1 MRKTMVLTLLA
12 ATSFGLV
19 TVGQAHA
26 ATASYTTTF
35 KYVDATTNKT
45 LKTVK
50 TTGSKN
56 KTYTYK
62 PVAIKYYAT
71 PAKLSYKVTKTSTIT
86 LKVKAAYRKATIK
99 YVDRYN
105 NATIKTA
112 TTKMVPVGK
121 TASFTP
127 VSVSGYQVTSTAT
140 KKLANV
146 KLDST
151 VTFTYDKLFKL
162 TQNMVAMD
170 TKKSLG
176 TSSQTVKRGQTVT
189 LTPKS
194 VADYV
199 TPPVQKVQ
207 VNKDTTATFNYQ
219 RLYNV
224 TINSVGS
231 DGVKLGSVKQTV
243 QQGQTVTAMP
253 KNYAGYATPISQKV
267 APNKDMTVTLTYPKF
282 YTVNV
287 VEKAADGTVLTT
299 RSMQGQAGQSVK
311 LTPESHEG
319 YVAPKDQT
327 VDQATTVTFIYQI
340 DRTHQDDAYNKLIAS
355 MDNQDQSKLALAT
368 YKADYTQATTLATYQ
383 AAQQVMSTMAL
394 KSLGGQ
400 AMRIVDSYNS
410 NDIIAGK
417 KMGASDITM
426 ADGSNDVYIA
436 YFASGDYDWVV
447 DQTTKQAGWI
457 KQSLLTTDGVGMRDG
472 DAYTYKVEKKSDLT
486 GSYVYV
492 GNDVT
497 GTLDS
502 YTIQY
507 GINGNYDD
515 AVVKFTFNKDVN
527 VPVKAGDFTM
537 EKASLFVGDS
547 DNPIMAD
554 SQATDW
560 TNQQVYSVTF
570 SISTDDA
577 DELIEDGGYV
587 GYGSVSDLGEKP
599 HAFNL
604 PGENSGDYSTSV

>member
-19 TVGQAHA
+19 TGGQAHA
-26 ATASYTTTF
+26 ATTSYTTTF

-71 PAKLSYKVTKTSTIT
+71 PAKLSYKVTKSSTIT
-86 LKVKAAYRKATIK
+86 LKVKATYRKATIK

-112 TTKMVPVGK
+112 TTNMVPVGK

-176 TSSQTVKRGQTVT
+176 TSSQTVKWGQTVT

-194 VADYV
+194 VANYV
-199 TPPVQKVQ
+199 TPAVQKIQ

-253 KNYAGYATPISQKV
+253 KNYAGYATPTSQKV
-267 APNKDMTVTLTYPKF
+267 TPTKDMTVTVTYPKF

-287 VEKAADGTVLTT
+287 VEKAADGTVLAT
-299 RSMQGQAGQSVK
+299 RSMQGQAGKSVK
-311 LTPESHEG
+311 VTPESHEG

-327 VDQATTVTFIYQI
+327 VDQATTVSFIYQI

-355 MDNQDQSKLALAT
+355 LDNQEQSKLALAA
-368 YKADYTQATTLATYQ
+368 YKADYTQATTLASYQ

-547 DNPIMAD
+547 DNPIVAD
-554 SQATDW
+554 SQAADW
-560 TNQQVYSVTF
+560 ANQQVYSVTF
-570 SISTDDA
+570 SISADNA

>member
-26 ATASYTTTF
+26 ATTSYTTTF

-62 PVAIKYYAT
+62 PVAIKFYAT
-71 PAKLSYKVTKTSTIT
+71 PAKLSYKVTKASTIT
-86 LKVKAAYRKATIK
+86 LKVKATYRKATIK

-105 NATIKTA
+105 NAAIKTA

-162 TQNMVAMD
+162 TENMVAMD

-194 VADYV
+194 VANYV
-199 TPPVQKVQ
+199 TPAVQNIQ

-327 VDQATTVTFIYQI
+327 VDQATTVSFIYQI
-340 DRTHQDDAYNKLIAS
+340 DRTHQDDTYNKLIAS
-355 MDNQDQSKLALAT
+355 MDNQDQSKLALAA
-368 YKADYTQATTLATYQ
+368 YKADYTQATTLASYQ

-547 DNPIMAD
+547 DHPIMAD
-554 SQATDW
+554 SRTADW
-560 TNQQVYSVTF
+560 TNQQTYSVIF
-570 SISTDDA
+570 SISADDA
-577 DELIEDGGYV
+577 DELVENGGYF
-587 GYGSVSDLGEKP
+587 GYGSVSNLGGKA

>member
-71 PAKLSYKVTKTSTIT
+71 PAKLSYKVTKASTIT
-86 LKVKAAYRKATIK
+86 LKVKATYRKATIK

-127 VSVSGYQVTSTAT
+127 VSVSGYKVTSTAT

-151 VTFTYDKLFKL
+151 VTFAYDKLFKL

-243 QQGQTVTAMP
+243 QQGQTVTATP
-253 KNYAGYATPISQKV
+253 KNYAGYATPTSQKV
-267 APNKDMTVTLTYPKF
+267 TPTKDMTVTVPYPKF

-287 VEKAADGTVLTT
+287 VEKAADGTVLAT

-311 LTPESHEG
+311 VTPAARSG
-319 YVAPKDQT
+319 YITPASQT
-327 VDQATTVTFIYQI
+327 VDKADTVTLLYQVDQTNQDEAY
-340 DRTHQDDAYNKLIAS
+340 DRIIAS
-355 MDNQDQSKLALAT
+355 VDNQDQAKAALAA
-368 YKADYTQATTLATYQ
+368 YKSDYSQAKSLSAYQ
-383 AAQQVMSTMAL
+383 AAQQTISSMTFTE
-394 KSLGGQ
+394 LGGQ
-400 AMRIVDSYNS
+400 AMRVVDSDVS
-410 NDIIAGK
+410 DDLIAGTEI
-417 KMGASDITM
+417 GATDATM
-426 ADGSNDVYIA
+426 VDGVDDTYTA
-436 YFASGDYDWVV
+436 YFAAGDYFWVV
-447 DQTTKQAGWI
+447 NQTTKQGA
-457 KQSLLTTDGVGMRDG
+457 
-472 DAYTYKVEKKSDLT
+472 
-486 GSYVYV
+486 
-492 GNDVT
+492 
-497 GTLDS
+497 
-502 YTIQY
+502 
-507 GINGNYDD
+507 
-515 AVVKFTFNKDVN
+515 
-527 VPVKAGDFTM
+527 
-537 EKASLFVGDS
+537 
-547 DNPIMAD
+547 
-554 SQATDW
+554 
-560 TNQQVYSVTF
+560 
-570 SISTDDA
+570 
-577 DELIEDGGYV
+577 
-587 GYGSVSDLGEKP
+587 
-599 HAFNL
+599 
-604 PGENSGDYSTSV
+604 

>member
-1 MRKTMVLTLLA
+1 MVLTLLA

-417 KMGASDITM
+417 NMGASDITM

-570 SISTDDA
+570 SISADDA

>member
-1 MRKTMVLTLLA
+1 MVLTLLA

-71 PAKLSYKVTKTSTIT
+71 PAKLSYKVTKASTIT
-86 LKVKAAYRKATIK
+86 LKVKATYRKATIK

-189 LTPKS
+189 LTPKL

-199 TPPVQKVQ
+199 TPPVQKIQ

-570 SISTDDA
+570 SISADDA

>member
-1 MRKTMVLTLLA
+1 MRKTMVMTLLA

-26 ATASYTTTF
+26 ATTSYTTTF

-50 TTGSKN
+50 TTGLKN

-71 PAKLSYKVTKTSTIT
+71 PAKLSYKVTKSSTIT
-86 LKVKAAYRKATIK
+86 LKVKATSRKVTVK

-105 NATIKTA
+105 NATIKPAKTE
-112 TTKMVPVGK
+112 MVPVGR

-127 VSVSGYQVTSTAT
+127 AIVTGYQVTSTAT
-140 KKLANV
+140 KKIVNV
-146 KLDST
+146 KTDGV
-151 VTFTYDKLFKL
+151 VTFTYDKLFTL

-170 TKKSLG
+170 TKNSLG
-176 TSSQTVKRGQTVT
+176 TSSQAVKRGQTVT
-189 LTPKS
+189 LTPKP
-194 VADYV
+194 VANYV
-199 TPPVQKVQ
+199 TPAVQKIQ
-207 VNKDTTATFNYQ
+207 VNKDITTTFNYQ
-219 RLYNV
+219 PLYYNV
-224 TINSVGS
+224 VVNAIGA
-231 DGVKLGSVKQTV
+231 DGVKWQPINKKVKSGDSVMLVAEKH
-243 QQGQTVTAMP
+243 
-253 KNYAGYATPISQKV
+253 AGYTTPTSQKV
-267 APNKDMTVTLTYPKF
+267 TPTKDMTV
-282 YTVNV
+282 
-287 VEKAADGTVLTT
+287 
-299 RSMQGQAGQSVK
+299 S
-311 LTPESHEG
+311 
-319 YVAPKDQT
+319 
-327 VDQATTVTFIYQI
+327 FIYQI

-355 MDNQDQSKLALAT
+355 MDNQDQSKLALAA
-368 YKADYTQATTLATYQ
+368 YKADYTQATTLASYQ

-417 KMGASDITM
+417 KMGASDVTM

-570 SISTDDA
+570 SISADDA

>member
-417 KMGASDITM
+417 NMGASDITM

-570 SISTDDA
+570 SISADDA

>member
-1 MRKTMVLTLLA
+1 MRKTMVMTLLA

-26 ATASYTTTF
+26 ATTSYTTTF

-50 TTGSKN
+50 TTGLKN

-71 PAKLSYKVTKTSTIT
+71 PAKLSYKVTKSSTIT
-86 LKVKAAYRKATIK
+86 LKVKATSRKVTVK

-105 NATIKTA
+105 NATIKPAKTE
-112 TTKMVPVGK
+112 MVPVGR

-127 VSVSGYQVTSTAT
+127 AIVTGYQVTSTAT
-140 KKLANV
+140 KKIVNV
-146 KLDST
+146 KTDGV
-151 VTFTYDKLFKL
+151 VTFTYDKLFTL

-170 TKKSLG
+170 TKNSLG
-176 TSSQTVKRGQTVT
+176 TSSQAVKRGQTVT
-189 LTPKS
+189 LTPKP
-194 VADYV
+194 VANYV
-199 TPPVQKVQ
+199 TPAVQKIQ
-207 VNKDTTATFNYQ
+207 VNKDITTTFNYQ
-219 RLYNV
+219 PLYYNV
-224 TINSVGS
+224 VVNAIGA
-231 DGVKLGSVKQTV
+231 DGVKWQPINKKVKSGDSVMLVAEKH
-243 QQGQTVTAMP
+243 
-253 KNYAGYATPISQKV
+253 AGYTTPTSQKV
-267 APNKDMTVTLTYPKF
+267 TPTKDMTV
-282 YTVNV
+282 
-287 VEKAADGTVLTT
+287 
-299 RSMQGQAGQSVK
+299 S
-311 LTPESHEG
+311 
-319 YVAPKDQT
+319 
-327 VDQATTVTFIYQI
+327 FIYQI

-355 MDNQDQSKLALAT
+355 MDNQDQSKLALAA
-368 YKADYTQATTLATYQ
+368 YKADYTQATTLASYQ

-417 KMGASDITM
+417 NMGASDVTM

-570 SISTDDA
+570 SISADDA

>member
-35 KYVDATTNKT
+35 KYVDVTTNKT

-417 KMGASDITM
+417 NMGASDITM

-570 SISTDDA
+570 SISADDA

>member
-1 MRKTMVLTLLA
+1 MVLTLLA

-19 TVGQAHA
+19 TVGQAHE
-26 ATASYTTTF
+26 ATTGYTTTF

-71 PAKLSYKVTKTSTIT
+71 PVKLSYKVTKSSTIT
-86 LKVKAAYRKATIK
+86 LKVKATYRKATIK

-112 TTKMVPVGK
+112 TTKMVPVGE
-121 TASFTP
+121 
-127 VSVSGYQVTSTAT
+127 TAT

-189 LTPKS
+189 ITPKS
-194 VADYV
+194 VANYV
-199 TPPVQKVQ
+199 TPAVQKVQ
-207 VNKDTTATFNYQ
+207 VNKDMTATFNYQ

-231 DGVKLGSVKQTV
+231 DGVKLGTVKQTV
-243 QQGQTVTAMP
+243 QRGQTVTVTP
-253 KNYAGYATPISQKV
+253 KNYAGYATPTSQKV
-267 APNKDMTVTLTYPKF
+267 SPNKDMTVTLTYPKF

-287 VEKAADGTVLTT
+287 AEKAADGTVLAT

-311 LTPESHEG
+311 VTPGSYAG
-319 YVAPKDQT
+319 YVTPKAQT
-327 VDQATTVTFIYQI
+327 VNQATTVSFVYQI
-340 DRTHQDDAYNKLIAS
+340 DRIRQDDAYNKLIAS
-355 MDNQDQSKLALAT
+355 MDNQEQSKLALAA
-368 YKADYTQATTLATYQ
+368 YKADYTHATTLTSYQ
-383 AAQQVMSTMAL
+383 AAQQVMSTMTL

-417 KMGASDITM
+417 KVGASDVTL
-426 ADGSNDVYIA
+426 ADSSNDIYIA

-447 DQTTKQAGWI
+447 NQTTKQAGWI
-457 KQSLLTTDGVGMRDG
+457 KQSILTTDGVVMCDG

-486 GSYVYV
+486 GAYVYL

-507 GINGNYDD
+507 GINGGYDE

-527 VPVKAGDFTM
+527 APVKAGDFTM
-537 EKASLFVGDS
+537 EKAALFVGDS

-570 SISTDDA
+570 SISADDA
-577 DELIEDGGYV
+577 DELIEYGGYV

>member
-570 SISTDDA
+570 SISADDA

>member
-1 MRKTMVLTLLA
+1 MRKTMVMTLLA

-26 ATASYTTTF
+26 ATTSYTTTF

-50 TTGSKN
+50 TTGLKN

-71 PAKLSYKVTKTSTIT
+71 PAKLSYKVTKSSTIT
-86 LKVKAAYRKATIK
+86 LKVKATSRKVTVK

-105 NATIKTA
+105 NATIKPAKTE
-112 TTKMVPVGK
+112 MVPVGR

-127 VSVSGYQVTSTAT
+127 AIVTGYQVTSTAT
-140 KKLANV
+140 KKIVNV
-146 KLDST
+146 KTDGV
-151 VTFTYDKLFKL
+151 VTFTYDKLFTL

-170 TKKSLG
+170 TKNSLG
-176 TSSQTVKRGQTVT
+176 TSSQAVKRGQTVT
-189 LTPKS
+189 LTPKP
-194 VADYV
+194 VANYV
-199 TPPVQKVQ
+199 TPAVQKIQ
-207 VNKDTTATFNYQ
+207 VNKDITTTFNYQ
-219 RLYNV
+219 PLYYNV
-224 TINSVGS
+224 VVNAIGA
-231 DGVKLGSVKQTV
+231 DGVKWQPINKKVKSGDSVMLVAEKH
-243 QQGQTVTAMP
+243 
-253 KNYAGYATPISQKV
+253 AGYTTPTSQKV
-267 APNKDMTVTLTYPKF
+267 TPTKDMTV
-282 YTVNV
+282 
-287 VEKAADGTVLTT
+287 
-299 RSMQGQAGQSVK
+299 S
-311 LTPESHEG
+311 
-319 YVAPKDQT
+319 
-327 VDQATTVTFIYQI
+327 FIYQI

-355 MDNQDQSKLALAT
+355 MDNQDQSKLALAA
-368 YKADYTQATTLATYQ
+368 YKADYTQATTLASYQ

-417 KMGASDITM
+417 KMGASDVTM

-472 DAYTYKVEKKSDLT
+472 NAYTYKVEKKSDLT

-570 SISTDDA
+570 SISADDA

>member
-457 KQSLLTTDGVGMRDG
+457 KQSLLTIDGVGMRDG

-570 SISTDDA
+570 SISADDA

>member
-26 ATASYTTTF
+26 ATTSYTTTF

-71 PAKLSYKVTKTSTIT
+71 PAKLSYKVTKASTIT
-86 LKVKAAYRKATIK
+86 LKVKATYRKATVK

-121 TASFTP
+121 TTSFTP

-189 LTPKS
+189 LTPKL
-194 VADYV
+194 VANYV
-199 TPPVQKVQ
+199 TPAVQMIQ

-231 DGVKLGSVKQTV
+231 DGVKLGSVKHTV

-355 MDNQDQSKLALAT
+355 LDNQDQSKLALAT
-368 YKADYTQATTLATYQ
+368 YKADYTQATTLASYQ

-417 KMGASDITM
+417 KMGASDIAM

-472 DAYTYKVEKKSDLT
+472 DAYTYKVEKKSDLM

-570 SISTDDA
+570 SISADDA